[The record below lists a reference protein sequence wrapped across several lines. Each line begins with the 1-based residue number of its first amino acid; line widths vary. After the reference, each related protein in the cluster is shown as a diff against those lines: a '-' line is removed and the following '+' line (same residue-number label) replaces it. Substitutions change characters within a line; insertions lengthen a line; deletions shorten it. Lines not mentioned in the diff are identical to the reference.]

1 MLSLVLSG
9 LLWVNGLLQSFEEPT
24 VGNVLN
30 QRQLELAAL
39 AEPALPPALQEPLIG
54 GDPLDD
60 LREDLRSRLE
70 DSAGPGEPET
80 LLQLGLLEAR
90 SEGAAEARRLR
101 ERLLGQIPPD
111 QRPLVVALEEGAPL
125 PAAERELL
133 SSPWSLSPLSERL
146 VCEALST
153 TPERCTDRQ
162 QAEQALW
169 RLVGVSWA
177 PGLLL
182 LAGAGLLLREGVLRL
197 RGRAPAAQPLVGP
210 SLDPVDVTLLIAGGF
225 VVIGE
230 LGVPLVLAP
239 AVQPLLRALDGDP
252 ALQQGVL
259 ILVLYLGLMAAPLA
273 ILWAQLRP
281 LEPCR
286 PEGGWL
292 QWRWRPLPSTVLR
305 GLAQVLMVLPL
316 VALVG
321 WLTEH
326 LLGDQGGSNPLLE
339 LVLTTNQ
346 PLALACFAITAV
358 VLAPL
363 FEETLFRGVLLPVLG
378 RSWGGGVAV
387 VVSAVIFGV
396 AHLSIGELA
405 PLVVLGLGLG
415 WLRLQGGRLGSCVLM
430 HALWNGLTFT
440 NLLLLA
446 G

>member
-1 MLSLVLSG
+1 MV
-9 LLWVNGLLQSFEEPT
+9 
-24 VGNVLN
+24 
-30 QRQLELAAL
+30 RQLVCEQ
-39 AEPALPPALQEPLIG
+39 LP
-54 GDPLDD
+54 
-60 LREDLRSRLE
+60 
-70 DSAGPGEPET
+70 AGPGACPAET
-80 LLQLGLLEAR
+80 DALRLIVMLLAVTALPLLF
-90 SEGAAEARRLR
+90 L
-101 ERLLGQIPPD
+101 
-111 QRPLVVALEEGAPL
+111 
-125 PAAERELL
+125 
-133 SSPWSLSPLSERL
+133 
-146 VCEALST
+146 
-153 TPERCTDRQ
+153 
-162 QAEQALW
+162 
-169 RLVGVSWA
+169 LVGV
-177 PGLLL
+177 
-182 LAGAGLLLREGVLRL
+182 GLLLRQLWQAWQHRL
-197 RGRAPAAQPLVGP
+197 PSPPPLQGP
-210 SLDPVDVTLLIAGGF
+210 PLSPVDVVLLIAGGF

-239 AVQPLLRALDGDP
+239 AVQPLVRELEGDP

-292 QWRWRPLPSTVLR
+292 QWRWRPLSTTVLR
-305 GLAQVLMVLPL
+305 GLVQVLMVLPL

-346 PLALACFAITAV
+346 PLALGCFAITAV

-363 FEETLFRGVLLPVLG
+363 FEESLFRGVLLPVLA
-378 RSWGGGVAV
+378 RRWGGGVAV
-387 VVSAVIFGV
+387 VVSALIFGV